1 MKKSIITLV
10 LVVLSATSFA
20 QSISL
25 QQAQQRAEKFLKKT
39 AYLQPLPQGKGVAT
53 AHKAPS
59 LEGRAGGEA
68 PYYIFNA
75 GDGQGFVIVSGDERA
90 REILGYSTTGTL
102 TEETMPCGMK
112 MLLAMYKEEIESLTH
127 SLTPDLTPYPPLQGA
142 RGNSGEGETFGTS
155 AARKKV
161 MAART
166 TISPL
171 LTCQWGQSSPYNGQ
185 CPYSGS
191 RQCIVGCSATATSQV
206 MYYWGHQKGYNLP
219 STVIPAYT
227 TRKLGLKCNELPATT
242 FDWASMR
249 DAASSDATAAKLCR
263 YVGQALEMDY
273 GVNGSEAWGSDIASV
288 YRNYFGYDKLTRLVF
303 RQDYNYDKFEEMIY
317 DELVEGRPVVITGSY
332 IDSDGSTWGGHSF
345 VCDGYQASNGY
356 YHINWGWNG
365 QDDGYFPLSALNSS
379 LNSWGGSNTTGRGFD
394 IYLNCVIGIQPPVE
408 GHEYER
414 EAERTAV
421 VDMSLTGA
429 RAFTREHPDQDFEGI
444 TVFNAV
450 YNHLQYNTELVA
462 GLGLYDAEGN
472 LLDVLAAAPL
482 GRFDRYDGF
491 GLEFT
496 FGNLALGHGLKDGTY
511 YIRAI
516 SRGAYPQPLPEGKGE
531 LSDDGWLLSTGA
543 EHNYITATIT
553 ETELTLQPS
562 VDLVIKSVSS
572 SGSYSYNRSYSASIT
587 NNGTEESR
595 GLLYVF
601 NSSRVVNVVQ
611 TDIEP
616 GETKSLTLSTT
627 SIAKITS
634 DFDGHH
640 VLWANSSSVP
650 NIALTARAVNAERNG
665 YFEGD
670 ALVLDVSLANN
681 GTSVYS
687 TPVTVTLYREGSTD
701 VAAER
706 QFTPSVAPMSTQ
718 TERMEFN
725 GLEYGQSYT
734 ISLTSGSYT
743 VEQGN
748 MTTSQPRTFY
758 VYKVTPLQ
766 MLTKVSSL
774 GYATFSWPFALDF
787 SYTDAEAYII
797 RDFNGGSVKMER
809 VWRVPANTGLILN
822 GREGEFKLHALED
835 EEYTDDVSGN
845 LLIGTAYGD
854 YKVDQDNV
862 FVLSNLKGPGL
873 YRAGKGVTVRQFKAY
888 MVLDGEVANSKEA
901 FAFDFTTDGI
911 EQMESSNLSSTGG
924 EAVYDLTGRQVC
936 DSGQLSIV
944 NYQLPKGI
952 YVIGG
957 KKYVVR

>member
-1 MKKSIITLV
+1 LWLWLRTNNKKEMKKSIITLM
-10 LVVLSATSFA
+10 LAVLSATSFA

-25 QQAQQRAEKFLKKT
+25 QQAQQRAEKFLKKE
-39 AYLQPLPQGKGVAT
+39 AHPQPLPQGKGVAT
-53 AHKAPS
+53 AHKTPS

-75 GDGQGFVIVSGDERA
+75 DDGQGFVIVSGDERA
-90 REILGYSTTGTL
+90 RDILGYSTSGSL
-102 TEETMPCGMK
+102 TAETMPCGLE
-112 MLLAMYKEEIESLTH
+112 MLLEMYREEIEGL
-127 SLTPDLTPYPPLQGA
+127 PPLTSSLNDEVQA
-142 RGNSGEGETFGTS
+142 YGNET
-155 AARKKV
+155 ARKKV
-161 MAART
+161 MAARRDV
-166 TISPL
+166 SPL
-171 LTCQWGQSSPYNGQ
+171 VTCQWGQSSPYNLE
-185 CPYSGS
+185 CPRSGGS
-191 RQCIVGCSATATSQV
+191 RCITGCSATAMSQIL
-206 MYYWGHQKGYNLP
+206 YYWGKTRGYNIKA
-219 STVIPAYT
+219 TRIPAYT
-227 TRKLGLKCNELPATT
+227 TRTLKLSLDELPATT
-242 FDWASMR
+242 FDWESMANTCNTGASGQ
-249 DAASSDATAAKLCR
+249 AASKLCR
-263 YVGQALEMDY
+263 YVGQGLEMDY
-273 GVNGSEAWGSDIASV
+273 GVNGSEAWGTDMANV
-288 YRNYFGYDKLTRLVF
+288 YRDYFGIDNHVRLAF
-303 RQDYNYDKFEEMIY
+303 RQDYNYDDWDEMIY
-317 DELVEGRPVVITGSY
+317 NELAEGRPVNFGGSY
-332 IDSDGSTWGGHSF
+332 INSSGTSWSGHGF
-345 VCDGYQASNGY
+345 VCDGYQESTGKYHINFGWNGQSNGY
-356 YHINWGWNG
+356 YE
-365 QDDGYFPLSALNSS
+365 LSAL
-379 LNSWGGSNTTGRGFD
+379 GSGTSTFNICLRL
-394 IYLNCVIGIQPPVE
+394 ILGIQPPVE

-429 RAFTREHPDQDFEGI
+429 RAITREHPDQDFEGI

-450 YNHLQYNTELVA
+450 YNHLQYNTELIA
-462 GLGLYDAEGN
+462 GLGLYDAKGN
-472 LLDVLAAAPL
+472 LLDVLAEAPL

-496 FGNLALGHGLKDGTY
+496 FGNLALGRGLKDGTY

-516 SRGAYPQPLPEGKGE
+516 SKAYPQPLPEGKGD
-531 LSDDGWLLSTGA
+531 LSDEGWLLSTGA

-562 VDLVIKSVSS
+562 VDLVVNSVGSG
-572 SGSYSYNRSYSASIT
+572 GSYYNRSYSASIT

-640 VLWANSSSVP
+640 VLWTNSSSVP

-687 TPVTVTLYREGSTD
+687 TPVTVTLYREGTTD
-701 VAAER
+701 VADKK
-706 QFTPSVAPMSTQ
+706 QFTPNVAPMSTQ

-835 EEYTDDVSGN
+835 EEYTDDVTGN

-854 YKVDQDNV
+854 YKIDQDNV
-862 FVLSNLKGPGL
+862 FVLSTLKGPGL

-924 EAVYDLTGRQVC
+924 EAVYDLTGRQLSSVN
-936 DSGQLSIV
+936 GQTQGSAPTLSTL
-944 NYQLPKGI
+944 QKGI

>member
-10 LVVLSATSFA
+10 LAVLSATSFA

-25 QQAQQRAEKFLKKT
+25 QQAQQRAEKFLKRET
-39 AYLQPLPQGKGVAT
+39 SLLTLSKGRGVST

-68 PYYIFNA
+68 LYIFNA
-75 GDGQGFVIVSGDERA
+75 DDGQGFVIVSGDERA
-90 REILGYSTTGTL
+90 REILGYSTSGTL
-102 TEETMPCGMK
+102 TAETMPCGLE
-112 MLLAMYKEEIESLTH
+112 MLLEMYREEIESLTP
-127 SLTPDLTPYPPLQGA
+127 SLTPYPPLQGA
-142 RGNSGEGETFGTS
+142 RGNSGEGETYKVGT
-155 AARKKV
+155 ACRKV

-171 LTCQWGQSSPYNGQ
+171 LTCKWGQDSPYNGQ

-191 RQCIVGCSATATSQV
+191 RQCIVGCAATATSQV
-206 MYYWGHQKGYNLP
+206 MYYWGHQRGYNLP

-227 TRKLGLKCNELPATT
+227 TRTLGLKCQELSATT

-288 YRNYFGYDKLTRLVF
+288 YRDYFGYDKHTRLLF
-303 RQDYNYDKFEEMIY
+303 RQDYNYDEYEKMIY
-317 DELVEGRPVVITGSY
+317 NELAEGRPVIVTGSY
-332 IDSDGSTWGGHSF
+332 INSDGSSWGGHSF

-394 IYLNCVIGIQPPVE
+394 IYLCCIVGIQPPVM
-408 GHEYER
+408 GHEFME
-414 EAERTAV
+414 EDARTAI

-429 RAFTREHPDQDFEGI
+429 RAFTRENPDQDFEGI
-444 TVFNAV
+444 TIFNAV
-450 YNHLQYNTELVA
+450 YNHLEYNTELIA
-462 GLGLYDAEGN
+462 GLGLYDAKGN
-472 LLDVLAAAPL
+472 LLDVLAEAPL

-496 FGNLALGHGLKDGTY
+496 FGNLALGRGLKEGTY
-511 YIRAI
+511 FIRAI
-516 SRGAYPQPLPEGKGE
+516 SKAYPQPLPEGKGD
-531 LSDDGWLLSTGA
+531 LSDEGWLLSTGA
-543 EHNYITATIT
+543 EHNYITASIT

-562 VDLVIKSVSS
+562 VDLVVNSVGS
-572 SGSYSYNRSYSASIT
+572 SGSSSWTRSYSARIT

-640 VLWANSSSVP
+640 VLWTNSSSVP

-687 TPVTVTLYREGSTD
+687 TPVTVTLYREGTSD
-701 VAAER
+701 VADKI

-822 GREGEFKLHALED
+822 GLEGEFKLHALED
-835 EEYTDDVSGN
+835 DEYTDDVTGN

-854 YKVDQDNV
+854 YKIDQDNV

-873 YRAGKGVTVRQFKAY
+873 YRAGKGVTVRQFKA
-888 MVLDGEVANSKEA
+888 
-901 FAFDFTTDGI
+901 
-911 EQMESSNLSSTGG
+911 
-924 EAVYDLTGRQVC
+924 
-936 DSGQLSIV
+936 
-944 NYQLPKGI
+944 
-952 YVIGG
+952 
-957 KKYVVR
+957 

>member
-25 QQAQQRAEKFLKKT
+25 QQAQQRAEKFLKKA
-39 AYLQPLPQGKGVAT
+39 AYLQPLSEVAYPQPLPQGKGVAT

-75 GDGQGFVIVSGDERA
+75 DDGQGYVIVSGDERA

-112 MLLAMYKEEIESLTH
+112 MLLAMYKGEIES
-127 SLTPDLTPYPPLQGA
+127 LTPYPPLQEA
-142 RGNSGEGETFGTS
+142 RGNSGEGEAYGMS

-171 LTCQWGQSSPYNGQ
+171 LTCQWGQSSPYNAQ
-185 CPYSGS
+185 CPMARNG
-191 RQCIVGCSATATSQV
+191 RCIVGCAATAMSQIL
-206 MYYWGHQKGYNLP
+206 YYWGHQKGYDIK
-219 STVIPAYT
+219 SSAIPAYT
-227 TRKLGLKCNELPATT
+227 TRTEKLYCEELPETT
-242 FDWASMR
+242 FDWASMKDAVKYGS
-249 DAASSDATAAKLCR
+249 DAAAAKLNR
-263 YVGQALEMDY
+263 YVGQSIEMDY
-273 GVNGSEAWGSDIASV
+273 GTYQSEAWGSDIAPA
-288 YRNYFGYDKLTRLVF
+288 YREYFGIDNNVRAIF
-303 RQDYNYDKFEEMIY
+303 RTDYNYEDWEEYIY
-317 DELVEGRPVVITGSY
+317 QEIVEGRPVILCGVYYSNG
-332 IDSDGSTWGGHSF
+332 WGGHGF
-345 VCDGYQASNGY
+345 VCDGYNASNGY
-356 YHINWGWNG
+356 YHISWGWNG
-365 QDDGYFPLSALNSS
+365 SYDNYFALTALNSS
-379 LNSWGGSNTTGRGFD
+379 GSTGTGSGSYNVNLSA
-394 IYLNCVIGIQPPVE
+394 IIGIQPPVE
-408 GHEYER
+408 GHKYEKE
-414 EAERTAV
+414 EARTAI
-421 VDMSLTGA
+421 VDMNLTGA
-429 RAFTREHPDQDFEGI
+429 RSFTRENADQDFEGI
-444 TVFNAV
+444 TIFNAV

-462 GLGLYDAEGN
+462 GLGVYDEAGQ
-472 LLDVLAAAPL
+472 LLDVIAEAPL

-496 FGNLALGHGLKDGTY
+496 FGNLALGRGLKEGTY
-511 YIRAI
+511 FIRAI
-516 SRGAYPQPLPEGKGE
+516 SRGAYPQPLPEGKGD
-531 LSDDGWLLSTGA
+531 LSDEGWLLSTGA

-562 VDLVIKSVSS
+562 VDLVVNSVGS
-572 SGSYSYNRSYSASIT
+572 SGSSSWTRSYSARIT

-616 GETKSLTLSTT
+616 GETKSMTLSTS
-627 SIAKITS
+627 SITKITS

-640 VLWANSSSVP
+640 VLWTNSSSVP

-687 TPVTVTLYREGSTD
+687 TPVTVTLYREGTTQE
-701 VAAER
+701 VAER

-787 SYTDAEAYII
+787 GATDVEAYII

-809 VWRVPANTGLILN
+809 VLRVPANTGLILN

-854 YKVDQDNV
+854 YKIDRDNV

-924 EAVYDLTGRQVC
+924 EAVYDLTGRQLSSVN
-936 DSGQLSIV
+936 GQTQGSAPTLSTL
-944 NYQLPKGI
+944 QKGI

>member
-25 QQAQQRAEKFLKKT
+25 QQAQQRAEKFLKKE
-39 AYLQPLPQGKGVAT
+39 AHPQPLPKGRGERALSKVASLQD
-53 AHKAPS
+53 KAS
-59 LEGRAGGEA
+59 GEP

-75 GDGQGFVIVSGDERA
+75 DDGQGFVIVSGDERA
-90 REILGYSTTGTL
+90 RDILGYSTSGTL
-102 TEETMPCGMK
+102 TAETMPCGLE
-112 MLLAMYKEEIESLTH
+112 MLLEMYREEIEGLTH
-127 SLTPDLTPYPPLQGA
+127 SLAPDLTPYPPLQGA
-142 RGNSGEGETFGTS
+142 RGNSGEGENTAAS
-155 AARKKV
+155 AARRKV
-161 MAART
+161 MAARKNV
-166 TISPL
+166 SPL
-171 LTCQWGQSSPYNGQ
+171 VTCSWGQSSPYNLD
-185 CPYSGS
+185 CPRAVGG
-191 RQCIVGCSATATSQV
+191 RCITGCSATAMSQIL
-206 MYYWGHQKGYNLP
+206 YYWGKTRGYNIKP
-219 STVIPAYT
+219 TRIPAYT
-227 TRKLGLKCNELPATT
+227 TRTLKLSLDELPATT
-242 FDWASMR
+242 FDWESMANTCNTGASGQ
-249 DAASSDATAAKLCR
+249 AASKLCR
-263 YVGQALEMDY
+263 YVGQGLEMDY
-273 GVNGSEAWGSDIASV
+273 GVNGSEAWGTDMANV
-288 YRNYFGYDKLTRLVF
+288 YRDYFGIDNHVRLAF
-303 RQDYNYDKFEEMIY
+303 RQDYNYDDWDEMIY
-317 DELVEGRPVVITGSY
+317 NELAEGRPVNFGGSY
-332 IDSDGSTWGGHSF
+332 INSSGTSWSGHGF
-345 VCDGYQASNGY
+345 VCDGYQESTGKYHINFGWNGQSNGY
-356 YHINWGWNG
+356 YE
-365 QDDGYFPLSALNSS
+365 LSAL
-379 LNSWGGSNTTGRGFD
+379 GSGTSTFNICLRL
-394 IYLNCVIGIQPPVE
+394 ILGIQPPVE

-450 YNHLQYNTELVA
+450 YNHLQYNTELIA
-462 GLGLYDAEGN
+462 GLGLYDAKGN
-472 LLDVLAAAPL
+472 LLGVLADAPL

-496 FGNLALGHGLKDGTY
+496 FGNLALGRGLKEGTY

-516 SRGAYPQPLPEGKGE
+516 SKAYPQPLPEGKGD
-531 LSDDGWLLSTGA
+531 LSDEGWLLSTGA
-543 EHNYITATIT
+543 EHNYITASIT

-562 VDLVIKSVSS
+562 VDLVVNSVQNS
-572 SGSYSYNRSYSASIT
+572 SGALWTTSYSTASIT
-587 NNGTEESR
+587 NKGTEESR

-640 VLWANSSSVP
+640 VLWTNSSSVP

-687 TPVTVTLYREGSTD
+687 TPVTVTLYREGTTD
-701 VAAER
+701 VADKL
-706 QFTPSVAPMSTQ
+706 QFTPNVAPMSTQ

-835 EEYTDDVSGN
+835 DEYTDDVTGN

-854 YKVDQDNV
+854 YKIDQDNV

-888 MVLDGEVANSKEA
+888 MVLNDEAANAKEA

-911 EQMESSNLSSTGG
+911 KQLENEATPNPSSKGG

-944 NYQLPKGI
+944 NYQLPKGV

>member
-1 MKKSIITLV
+1 MKKSIITLM

-25 QQAQQRAEKFLKKT
+25 QQAQQRAEKFLKKA
-39 AYLQPLPQGKGVAT
+39 AYLQPLSEGKGGSPLAKT
-53 AHKAPS
+53 PS
-59 LEGRAGGEA
+59 LQGANEGDSSS

-75 GDGQGFVIVSGDERA
+75 DDGQGFVIVSGDERA
-90 REILGYSTTGTL
+90 RDILGYSTSGTL
-102 TEETMPCGMK
+102 TAETMPCGLE
-112 MLLAMYKEEIESLTH
+112 MLLEMYREEIESLTN
-127 SLTPDLTPYPPLQGA
+127 LTFSPK
-142 RGNSGEGETFGTS
+142 GEGEAFGKEK
-155 AARKKV
+155 ARKA
-161 MAART
+161 MDARAS
-166 TISPL
+166 ISPL
-171 LTCQWGQSSPYNGQ
+171 LSCKWGQSSPYNGQ
-185 CPYSGS
+185 CPASGS
-191 RQCIVGCSATATSQV
+191 RRCVVGCTATATAQV
-206 MYYWGHQKGYNLP
+206 LYYWGNQRGYSDIS
-219 STVIPAYT
+219 STVIPAYKT
-227 TRKLGLKCNELPATT
+227 LSLGLQCNELSATG
-242 FDWASMR
+242 FDWANMK
-249 DAASSDATAAKLCR
+249 DAASSDADAAKLCR
-263 YVGQALEMDY
+263 YVGQGLRMDY
-273 GVNGSEAWGSDIASV
+273 GVNGSEAWGGDIAGV
-288 YRNYFGYDKLTRLVF
+288 LKGYFGMDVSTHLIY
-303 RQDYNYDKFEEMIY
+303 RQDYNYSTFEDIIY
-317 DELVEGRPVVITGSY
+317 NELKEQRPIVFTGSY
-332 IDSDGSTWGGHSF
+332 IDSDGVTWAGHMF

-356 YHINWGWNG
+356 FHINWGWNG
-365 QDDGYFPLSALNSS
+365 SSDGYFPLSALNSS
-379 LNSWGGSNTTGRGFD
+379 LNAYGGSNTTGKGFD

-450 YNHLQYNTELVA
+450 YNHLQYNTELMA
-462 GLGLYDAEGN
+462 GLGLYDAKGN
-472 LLDVLAAAPL
+472 LLDVLAEAPL

-496 FGNLALGHGLKDGTY
+496 FGNLALGRGLKEGTY

-516 SRGAYPQPLPEGKGE
+516 SKAYPQPIPEGMGG

-543 EHNYITATIT
+543 EHNYITASIT

-562 VDLVIKSVSS
+562 VDLVVNSVQNS
-572 SGSYSYNRSYSASIT
+572 SGSLWTTSYSTASIT
-587 NNGTEESR
+587 NKGTEESR

-640 VLWANSSSVP
+640 VLWTNSSSVP

-681 GTSVYS
+681 GTNVYS
-687 TPVTVTLYREGSTD
+687 TPVTVTLYREGTTD
-701 VAAER
+701 VADKK
-706 QFTPSVAPMSTQ
+706 QFTPNVAPMSTQ

-758 VYKVTPLQ
+758 VYKVTPLE

-774 GYATFSWPFALDF
+774 RYATFSWPFALDF

-797 RDFNGGSVKMER
+797 RDFDGGSVKMER
-809 VWRVPANTGLILN
+809 VWRVPANTGLILC
-822 GREGEFKLHALED
+822 GLEGEFKLHALED
-835 EEYTDDVSGN
+835 EEYTDDVTGN

-854 YKVDQDNV
+854 YKIDQDNV

-888 MVLDGEVANSKEA
+888 MVLDGEVANAREA

-924 EAVYDLTGRQVC
+924 EAVYDLTGRQLSSVN
-936 DSGQLSIV
+936 GQTQGSAPTLSTL
-944 NYQLPKGI
+944 QKGI